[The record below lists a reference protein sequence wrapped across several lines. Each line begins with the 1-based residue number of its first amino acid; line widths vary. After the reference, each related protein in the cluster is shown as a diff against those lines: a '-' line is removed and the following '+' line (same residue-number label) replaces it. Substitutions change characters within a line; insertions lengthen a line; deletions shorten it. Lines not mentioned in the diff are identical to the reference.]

1 MDIWENILV
10 SLNSIGSNLLRTVL
24 TALIIAIGIASL
36 VGILTAIDGMQQS
49 INENMASLGANTFNI
64 EARGAGSQWSQ
75 RGVQEKIYPS
85 ITYQQAKRFKELF
98 KSSTVSVSTY
108 ITGSAEI
115 KREAEKTNPNV
126 SILGGDE
133 NYLLLEGYD
142 LENGRNF
149 SEVEVNYGTN
159 VAIIGADIV
168 KNLFKNEAPINKDI
182 SVYGTK
188 YKIIGVIEEQG
199 QMGGG
204 GGADRSVIVPLENSR
219 RMAPSSGMRFTIKVS
234 VINPV
239 DMEYTMGEATGL
251 MRSIRQDRIGAE
263 SSFEVKRNE
272 TLAES
277 MAEITGYLRM
287 GGGVIGFITLLGASI
302 GLMNIMMVSVTE
314 RTREIGVRKALGAT
328 PLRIRQQFLIE
339 AIVICLLGGIA
350 GVFLGII
357 IGNVVSN
364 LVSQGGLIIPWL
376 WMWVGIVVC
385 IVVGLASGYFPAYK
399 ASKLDPIES
408 LRFE

>member
-10 SLNSIGSNLLRTVL
+10 SLSAISSNLLRTIL

-64 EARGAGSQWSQ
+64 EARGADGRWSQ

-85 ITYQQAKRFKELF
+85 ITYQQAKRFKELY
-98 KSSTVSVSTY
+98 KTSNVSVSTH

-115 KREAEKTNPNV
+115 KRGAEKTNPNV
-126 SILGGDE
+126 SVVGGDE

-142 LENGRNF
+142 LEKGRNF
-149 SEVEVNYGTN
+149 SEIEVNYGTN
-159 VAIIGADIV
+159 VAIIGVDLV
-168 KNLFKNEAPINKDI
+168 KTLFKNEEPLNKDI
-182 SVYGTK
+182 SVYGAK
-188 YKIIGVIEEQG
+188 YRIIGVIEEQG
-199 QMGGG
+199 QMSG

-219 RMAPSSGMRFTIKVS
+219 RMAPSTGLRFTIKVS
-234 VINPV
+234 VMNPA
-239 DMEYTMGEATGL
+239 DMEYAMGESTGL
-251 MRSIRQDRIGAE
+251 MRSIREDRIGEE
-263 SSFEVKRNE
+263 SSFEVKKNE
-272 TLAES
+272 TLAER

-339 AIVICLLGGIA
+339 AIVICLLGGLA
-350 GVFLGII
+350 GIFLGII
-357 IGNVVSN
+357 IGNAVSS
-364 LVSQGGLIIPWL
+364 LISEGGLVVPWF
-376 WMWVGIVVC
+376 WMLIAIVVC

>member
-10 SLNSIGSNLLRTVL
+10 SLNSISSNLLRTIL

-49 INENMASLGANTFNI
+49 INENMANLGANTFNI
-64 EARGAGSQWSQ
+64 EARGAGGQWNQ
-75 RGVQEKIYPS
+75 RGVQDKVYPP
-85 ITYQQAKRFKELF
+85 IDYQQSKKFKEMYTA
-98 KSSTVSVSTY
+98 SRVSVSTR
-108 ITGSAEI
+108 ISGSAEV
-115 KREAEKTNPNV
+115 KMGSKKTNPNV
-126 SILGGDE
+126 SIIGGDGDF
-133 NYLLLEGYD
+133 LLLEGYD
-142 LENGRNF
+142 LEEGRNF
-149 SEVEVNYGTN
+149 SDIEVNNGAN
-159 VAIIGADIV
+159 VAIIGSDIV
-168 KNLFKNEAPINKDI
+168 KTLFNNEKPIDKNI
-182 SVYGTK
+182 SLYGGK
-188 YKIIGVIEEQG
+188 YRVVGVIKEQG
-199 QMGGG
+199 QMSGGSV
-204 GGADRSVIVPLENSR
+204 DRSVLIPLENSR

-234 VINPV
+234 VPNPL
-239 DMEYTMGEATGL
+239 DMEFAMGEATGL
-251 MRSIRQDRIGAE
+251 MRSVRQDRIGEE

-277 MAEITGYLRM
+277 MEEVTGYLRM

-339 AIVICLLGGIA
+339 AIVICLIGGIA
-350 GVFLGII
+350 GIFLGII
-357 IGNVVSN
+357 IGNVVSS
-364 LVSQGGLIIPWL
+364 LISEGGLIIPWF
-376 WMWVGIVVC
+376 WMLVGIVVC
-385 IVVGLASGYFPAYK
+385 IAVGLASGYFPAYK

>member
-108 ITGSAEI
+108 ITGSAEV

-159 VAIIGADIV
+159 VAIIGADVV

-188 YKIIGVIEEQG
+188 YKIIGVLEEQG